1 MQYIFEAMTA
11 IQLKTLL
18 IHRISEINDVSF
30 LKALKTILDSKT
42 ETGVIQLTQEQ
53 LDDIIASKKEIEQGL
68 FIENNAF
75 RKRSQTM
82 AKRKIV
88 WSNRAKIRLY
98 AILDFYIVRNK
109 SKVYSIKLQKL
120 ISKEV
125 NLLLKQP
132 DLGLKTSEDTT
143 RGLIIENYIVYYE
156 ITDDKI
162 IIHTIWDS
170 RQNPDNKIIK

>member
-1 MQYIFEAMTA
+1 
-11 IQLKTLL
+11 
-18 IHRISEINDVSF
+18 
-30 LKALKTILDSKT
+30 
-42 ETGVIQLTQEQ
+42 
-53 LDDIIASKKEIEQGL
+53 
-68 FIENNAF
+68 
-75 RKRSQTM
+75 M

-109 SKVYSIKLQKL
+109 SKLYSIKLQKL

-156 ITDDKI
+156 ISGYKI

>member
-1 MQYIFEAMTA
+1 
-11 IQLKTLL
+11 
-18 IHRISEINDVSF
+18 
-30 LKALKTILDSKT
+30 
-42 ETGVIQLTQEQ
+42 
-53 LDDIIASKKEIEQGL
+53 
-68 FIENNAF
+68 
-75 RKRSQTM
+75 M
-82 AKRKIV
+82 AKRKII
-88 WSNRAKIRLY
+88 WSNRAKIRLF
-98 AILDFYIVRNK
+98 AILDFYILRNN
-109 SKVYSIKLQKL
+109 SKTYSIKLQKL

>member
-1 MQYIFEAMTA
+1 
-11 IQLKTLL
+11 
-18 IHRISEINDVSF
+18 
-30 LKALKTILDSKT
+30 
-42 ETGVIQLTQEQ
+42 
-53 LDDIIASKKEIEQGL
+53 
-68 FIENNAF
+68 
-75 RKRSQTM
+75 M
-82 AKRKIV
+82 ARRKII

-132 DLGLKTSEDTT
+132 DLGLKTSEDST
-143 RGLIIENYIVYYE
+143 RGLIIENYIIYYE

>member
-1 MQYIFEAMTA
+1 
-11 IQLKTLL
+11 
-18 IHRISEINDVSF
+18 
-30 LKALKTILDSKT
+30 
-42 ETGVIQLTQEQ
+42 
-53 LDDIIASKKEIEQGL
+53 
-68 FIENNAF
+68 
-75 RKRSQTM
+75 M

-98 AILDFYIVRNK
+98 AILDFYIKRNK

-132 DLGLKTSEDTT
+132 DLGLKTSEETT
-143 RGLIIENYIVYYE
+143 RGLIIQDYIVYYE

-162 IIHTIWDS
+162 IIHTIWDC
-170 RQNPDNKIIK
+170 RQNPDDKIIK

>member
-1 MQYIFEAMTA
+1 
-11 IQLKTLL
+11 
-18 IHRISEINDVSF
+18 
-30 LKALKTILDSKT
+30 
-42 ETGVIQLTQEQ
+42 
-53 LDDIIASKKEIEQGL
+53 
-68 FIENNAF
+68 
-75 RKRSQTM
+75 M

-98 AILDFYIVRNK
+98 AILDFYIERNK
-109 SKVYSIKLQKL
+109 SKTYSNKLQKL

-156 ITDDKI
+156 MTDDKI
-162 IIHTIWDS
+162 IIHTIWDT

>member
-1 MQYIFEAMTA
+1 
-11 IQLKTLL
+11 
-18 IHRISEINDVSF
+18 
-30 LKALKTILDSKT
+30 
-42 ETGVIQLTQEQ
+42 
-53 LDDIIASKKEIEQGL
+53 
-68 FIENNAF
+68 
-75 RKRSQTM
+75 M
-82 AKRKIV
+82 AKRKIAQ
-88 WSNRAKIRLY
+88 SNRAKIRLY

-162 IIHTIWDS
+162 IIHTIWDC
-170 RQNPDNKIIK
+170 RQNPDDKIIK

>member
-1 MQYIFEAMTA
+1 
-11 IQLKTLL
+11 
-18 IHRISEINDVSF
+18 
-30 LKALKTILDSKT
+30 
-42 ETGVIQLTQEQ
+42 
-53 LDDIIASKKEIEQGL
+53 
-68 FIENNAF
+68 
-75 RKRSQTM
+75 M

-98 AILDFYIVRNK
+98 AILDFYIKRNK

-132 DLGLKTSEDTT
+132 DLGLKTSEETT
-143 RGLIIENYIVYYE
+143 RGLIIQDYIVYYE

-162 IIHTIWDS
+162 IIHSIWDC
-170 RQNPDNKIIK
+170 RQNPDDKIIK

>member
-1 MQYIFEAMTA
+1 
-11 IQLKTLL
+11 
-18 IHRISEINDVSF
+18 
-30 LKALKTILDSKT
+30 
-42 ETGVIQLTQEQ
+42 
-53 LDDIIASKKEIEQGL
+53 
-68 FIENNAF
+68 
-75 RKRSQTM
+75 M

-109 SKVYSIKLQKL
+109 SKVFSIKLQKL
-120 ISKEV
+120 ISREV

>member
-1 MQYIFEAMTA
+1 M
-11 IQLKTLL
+11 
-18 IHRISEINDVSF
+18 D
-30 LKALKTILDSKT
+30 
-42 ETGVIQLTQEQ
+42 
-53 LDDIIASKKEIEQGL
+53 
-68 FIENNAF
+68 
-75 RKRSQTM
+75 
-82 AKRKIV
+82 KRKIV
-88 WSNRAKIRLY
+88 WSNRAKIRLF
-98 AILDFYIVRNK
+98 AILDFYIVRNN
-109 SKVYSIKLQKL
+109 SKIYSIKLQKL

-143 RGLIIENYIVYYE
+143 RGLIIENYIVYCE

>member
-1 MQYIFEAMTA
+1 
-11 IQLKTLL
+11 
-18 IHRISEINDVSF
+18 
-30 LKALKTILDSKT
+30 
-42 ETGVIQLTQEQ
+42 
-53 LDDIIASKKEIEQGL
+53 
-68 FIENNAF
+68 
-75 RKRSQTM
+75 M
-82 AKRKIV
+82 AKRKII

-125 NLLLKQP
+125 NLLLKHP
-132 DLGLKTSEDTT
+132 DLGLRTSEDTT

-156 ITDDKI
+156 ISGYKI

>member
-1 MQYIFEAMTA
+1 
-11 IQLKTLL
+11 
-18 IHRISEINDVSF
+18 
-30 LKALKTILDSKT
+30 
-42 ETGVIQLTQEQ
+42 
-53 LDDIIASKKEIEQGL
+53 
-68 FIENNAF
+68 
-75 RKRSQTM
+75 M

-109 SKVYSIKLQKL
+109 NKVYSIKLQKL

-125 NLLLKQP
+125 NLLLKQA

-143 RGLIIENYIVYYE
+143 RGLIIESYIVYYK
-156 ITDDKI
+156 ISGDKI

>member
-1 MQYIFEAMTA
+1 
-11 IQLKTLL
+11 
-18 IHRISEINDVSF
+18 
-30 LKALKTILDSKT
+30 
-42 ETGVIQLTQEQ
+42 
-53 LDDIIASKKEIEQGL
+53 
-68 FIENNAF
+68 
-75 RKRSQTM
+75 M

-88 WSNRAKIRLY
+88 WSNRAKIRLF
-98 AILDFYIVRNK
+98 AILDFYIVRNN
-109 SKVYSIKLQKL
+109 SKIYSIKLQKL

>member
-1 MQYIFEAMTA
+1 
-11 IQLKTLL
+11 
-18 IHRISEINDVSF
+18 
-30 LKALKTILDSKT
+30 
-42 ETGVIQLTQEQ
+42 
-53 LDDIIASKKEIEQGL
+53 
-68 FIENNAF
+68 
-75 RKRSQTM
+75 M

-98 AILDFYIVRNK
+98 AILDFYSVRNK
-109 SKVYSIKLQKL
+109 SKTYSIRLQKL

-156 ITDDKI
+156 VTDNKI

-170 RQNPDNKIIK
+170 RQNPDNKII

>member
-1 MQYIFEAMTA
+1 
-11 IQLKTLL
+11 
-18 IHRISEINDVSF
+18 
-30 LKALKTILDSKT
+30 
-42 ETGVIQLTQEQ
+42 
-53 LDDIIASKKEIEQGL
+53 
-68 FIENNAF
+68 
-75 RKRSQTM
+75 M

>member
-1 MQYIFEAMTA
+1 
-11 IQLKTLL
+11 
-18 IHRISEINDVSF
+18 
-30 LKALKTILDSKT
+30 
-42 ETGVIQLTQEQ
+42 
-53 LDDIIASKKEIEQGL
+53 
-68 FIENNAF
+68 
-75 RKRSQTM
+75 M

-109 SKVYSIKLQKL
+109 SKTYSIKLQKL

-132 DLGLKTSEDTT
+132 DLGLRTSEDTT

>member
-1 MQYIFEAMTA
+1 
-11 IQLKTLL
+11 
-18 IHRISEINDVSF
+18 
-30 LKALKTILDSKT
+30 
-42 ETGVIQLTQEQ
+42 
-53 LDDIIASKKEIEQGL
+53 
-68 FIENNAF
+68 
-75 RKRSQTM
+75 M

-88 WSNRAKIRLY
+88 WSNRSRIRLY

-109 SKVYSIKLQKL
+109 SIVYSIKLQKL

-132 DLGLKTSEDTT
+132 DLGLKTSEDST

-162 IIHTIWDS
+162 IIHTIWDN

>member
-1 MQYIFEAMTA
+1 
-11 IQLKTLL
+11 
-18 IHRISEINDVSF
+18 
-30 LKALKTILDSKT
+30 
-42 ETGVIQLTQEQ
+42 
-53 LDDIIASKKEIEQGL
+53 
-68 FIENNAF
+68 
-75 RKRSQTM
+75 M

-98 AILDFYIVRNK
+98 AILDFYIVRNN
-109 SKVYSIKLQKL
+109 SKTYSTKLQKL

>member
-1 MQYIFEAMTA
+1 M
-11 IQLKTLL
+11 
-18 IHRISEINDVSF
+18 V
-30 LKALKTILDSKT
+30 
-42 ETGVIQLTQEQ
+42 
-53 LDDIIASKKEIEQGL
+53 
-68 FIENNAF
+68 
-75 RKRSQTM
+75 
-82 AKRKIV
+82 KRKIV

-156 ITDDKI
+156 ISGDKI